1 MVHGVFGHWY
11 RRMLLRRVALLG
23 GRQTNVHQAS
33 VTHYLA
39 LVGKAETKI
48 HVFKTDGLAT
58 PSASGLT
65 EMFVLG

>member
-1 MVHGVFGHWY
+1 MVFSGIGIGVCYLG
-11 RRMLLRRVALLG
+11 VALLG

-39 LVGKAETKI
+39 LVGKAKTKI
-48 HVFKTDGLAT
+48 HVFKTNGLAT

-65 EMFVLG
+65 EMFGLG